1 MQLYIYVF
9 ITGKSNLKRETSN
22 SNAGSSKNF
31 FLSQLSGVTDLSS
44 TSNDNE
50 VDYEDDTETQGVTR
64 YVYIMSNVIIATG
77 DRPKDCEQKR
87 ANSRCHYL
95 LLLI

>member
-9 ITGKSNLKRETSN
+9 ITGKSNNLKRETSN
-22 SNAGSSKNF
+22 STAGSSKNF

-50 VDYEDDTETQGVTR
+50 IDYEDYTETQGVTR
-64 YVYIMSNVIIATG
+64 YDYIISKIKVLIFLEWVMIG
-77 DRPKDCEQKR
+77 HKDLQK
-87 ANSRCHYL
+87 
-95 LLLI
+95 